1 MVSYLIIFVNT
12 IISRRTNEQIEDCI
26 KKVKYE
32 AYAESLKKDK
42 NIEDLQMPIKG
53 ILSYDISPKYLSLKK
68 EKDYNKKKLESISKE
83 YSNDKIINFVFN
95 MKFVEWIN
103 IFLSKIKFKD
113 LGDLDEAECKELE
126 DYLPKVNNLLEEIKQ
141 KYDENYLSHFILY
154 LYNFEN
160 WFYIKGGRTSKKNKY
175 N

>member
-1 MVSYLIIFVNT
+1 
-12 IISRRTNEQIEDCI
+12 
-26 KKVKYE
+26 
-32 AYAESLKKDK
+32 
-42 NIEDLQMPIKG
+42 
-53 ILSYDISPKYLSLKK
+53 
-68 EKDYNKKKLESISKE
+68 
-83 YSNDKIINFVFN
+83 